1 MEDLLDMLEK
11 VNQLSLTDEE
21 KATAAGYFAATE
33 KDFAAFSAVDTDGV
47 EPMVHV
53 MPLENVLREDVSSQP
68 FTRED
73 LQKGAPEA
81 EDGYWEVPRLIE

>member
-33 KDFAAFSAVDTDGV
+33 KDS
-47 EPMVHV
+47 
-53 MPLENVLREDVSSQP
+53 
-68 FTRED
+68 
-73 LQKGAPEA
+73 
-81 EDGYWEVPRLIE
+81 